1 MKVLL
6 AHNRYQHYG
15 GEDAVFDAE
24 RALLADAGLTVTTHV
39 VTNDHITGFGARLRS
54 GLEAPYSRRAR
65 AAFAAQLRRDRPDV
79 VHVHNLFP
87 LLTPSILDACRDEGV
102 PVVATL
108 HNYRTLCASGLRV
121 RNGVPCSLCVEGSPY
136 WAVVHRCYRNSL
148 PGSLAAANTVM
159 LHRALRTWPRKVR
172 LFITMSDFARAE
184 FIAAGFPAEQ
194 LVVKPNFVPDP
205 GPAAGD
211 GAKAGVL
218 YVGRL
223 SFEKGIFVL
232 LEAWKTAKTPLTIIG
247 DGPEIEAVRAAQS
260 PTVTFLGPKNAAEVL
275 AAMRRHR
282 FLVVPSIVF
291 EGCPRVVAEAFGTG
305 LPIIASRIGSLQE
318 LIQDGVNG
326 LHAIAGD
333 PASLAAVVDAA
344 AADPARAAVLGRN
357 ARASYEQAF
366 TPEQSLRA
374 LLAVYEA
381 AVGPAGGRR
390 P

>member
-1 MKVLL
+1 MRLLL

-24 RALLADAGLTVTTHV
+24 SALLAEAGLTVTTHV
-39 VTNDHITGFGARLRS
+39 VTNDHITGFRAQLRS

-65 AAFAAQLRRDRPDV
+65 AAFAAQIRRDRPDV
-79 VHVHNLFP
+79 VHIHNLFP

-121 RNGVPCSLCVEGSPY
+121 RNGVPCSLCVTGSPY

-159 LHRALRTWPRKVR
+159 LHRARRTWQRKVR
-172 LFITMSDFARAE
+172 LFITMSDFARNE
-184 FIAAGFPAEQ
+184 FIAAGFPPER

-205 GPAAGD
+205 GPAAD
-211 GAKAGVL
+211 ERADKAGVL

-232 LEAWKTAKTPLTIIG
+232 LDAWKSATTPLTIIG

-260 PTVTFLGPKNAAEVL
+260 KTVTYLGAQNAAEVL

-291 EGCPRVVAEAFGTG
+291 EGCPRVVAEAF
-305 LPIIASRIGSLQE
+305 RRR
-318 LIQDGVNG
+318 
-326 LHAIAGD
+326 
-333 PASLAAVVDAA
+333 PADHRLAHRLAAG
-344 AADPARAAVLGRN
+344 ADP
-357 ARASYEQAF
+357 
-366 TPEQSLRA
+366 
-374 LLAVYEA
+374 
-381 AVGPAGGRR
+381 GRR
-390 P
+390 QRPARHCRRSGLARRDGGSRGCRSRAGSGARPQRQGFL